1 MPRPLDGK
9 ATIGAREYLV
19 PAGIGAVVR
28 DSGDDSS
35 IQAEYFDLMG
45 RHVANPS
52 KGIYILRRGAYAE
65 KVMVK

>member
-1 MPRPLDGK
+1 
-9 ATIGAREYLV
+9 
-19 PAGIGAVVR
+19 VR